1 MKEFKLPPDILSEIA
16 FHVVGN
22 MEPRLHMII
31 RDVIDSVTLEAREE
45 LQKMVAAQAGAHYD
59 SADKLKALQ
68 ETVARLEQLVARTYE
83 SCPPPVEVTRVTKM
97 IGLTAEEEALI
108 MKLRGDK

>member
-45 LQKMVAAQAGAHYD
+45 LQKMVAAQAGAHCD

-68 ETVARLEQLVARTYE
+68 ERLLAWSISLRKCPALVRLQSKSQASRTW
-83 SCPPPVEVTRVTKM
+83 SASPQRRKP
-97 IGLTAEEEALI
+97 
-108 MKLRGDK
+108 